1 MKSAS
6 LKLNRKS
13 DSALSLV
20 GFIDTGCF
28 FVPLIST
35 KLFHPHCHSELFI
48 SFSCFHSPSLGDS
61 KVTV

>member
-35 KLFHPHCHSELFI
+35 KLFHSHCHSVRIVYFLFLF
-48 SFSCFHSPSLGDS
+48 SFPKFR
-61 KVTV
+61 